1 MGQELDQ
8 MHQMLQNVQKS
19 MEHQTLKNDE
29 FANDIRAYDAE
40 TKRLAALANAA
51 QAPSAATIDPEVE
64 SVMKQ
69 YIRQILAEGL
79 PEQEEPQELE
89 QGEMHQIQPQQMPQ
103 DPM

>member
-1 MGQELDQ
+1 
-8 MHQMLQNVQKS
+8 

-40 TKRLAALANAA
+40 TKRLSALANAA